1 MKITSYL
8 QQSSNL
14 FAANQLLR
22 FVIVVLSGCLV
33 FTSFMAYR
41 AVRYQKVILI
51 PPHMTGT
58 VEFVQGKPAEGY
70 LREISQRI
78 INLATTYSPHTARK
92 QFNELLVYYAPESYP
107 EASTLWYSLAGRVE
121 ESQVSSAFYTE
132 KISLKDN
139 RIEVFGDL
147 KQYTGNTRLENSTR
161 TYWLDYQVRDGRF
174 YLFSFK
180 EKEKTGEERSEQR

>member
-1 MKITSYL
+1 VKITSYL

-22 FVIVVLSGCLV
+22 FVVIVLSACLA
-33 FTSFMAYR
+33 FTSFMVYR
-41 AVRYQKVILI
+41 AVRHQKVILI

-58 VEFVQGKPAEGY
+58 VEFVQGKPTEGY
-70 LREISQRI
+70 IHEISQRI

-92 QFNELLVYYAPESYP
+92 QFNELMVYYAPESYP

-121 ESQVSSAFYTE
+121 ESQVSSVFYTE
-132 KISLKDN
+132 KITLKDN

-147 KQYTGNTRLENSTR
+147 KQYTGNTRLENTTR
-161 TYWLDYQVRDGRF
+161 TYWLDYQIRDGRF
-174 YLFSFK
+174 YLLSFK
-180 EKEKTGEERSEQR
+180 EKEKAGDERSEQR

>member
-22 FVIVVLSGCLV
+22 FVIVVLSACLV
-33 FTSFMAYR
+33 FTSFMTYR

-51 PPHMTGT
+51 PPHLTGT
-58 VEFVQGKPAEGY
+58 VEFVQGKPTEGY

-107 EASTLWYSLAGRVE
+107 EASTLWYSLAGRIE
-121 ESQVSSAFYTE
+121 ESQVSSVFYPQALT
-132 KISLKDN
+132 IKDN

-147 KQYTGNTRLENSTR
+147 KQYTGNTRLENTTR
-161 TYWLDYQVRDGRF
+161 TYFLDFQIRDGRF
-174 YLFSFK
+174 SLLAFK
-180 EKEKTGEERSEQR
+180 EKEKSGEERSDK